1 MTMCALNKV
10 KGMKFIMKNE
20 YFNIG
25 DADYLYDNIDRLNAK
40 DLENLNGDNLFL
52 AFLKENNQTTLSCL
66 SAIDGRIYNFN
77 THKFIND
84 NSEILFARAFSD
96 IMPNSIWRLVYIV
109 SHDIITVDIDDYK
122 SYLVEEFEE
131 FYKGKIEEGT
141 KERILKNG
149 YITHKFKKIN
159 YLNQKNLK
167 DINGTNIFLAILENI
182 NIQVSNGYQKNQN
195 LIDITY
201 EGINTS
207 AKILE
212 SMIDSEELKLP
223 DSITKVEFINNFKKM
238 AKKDLDAYWN
248 TEIKKDAITANF
260 IASINGHIYN
270 FCTNEYLDPKKIKI
284 NYAEALNE
292 ILPENKWKL
301 SYQNSGRIACITID
315 ESAIDTL
322 THFQSVHFSEIDKK
336 AKTKVLRNGYKIQ
349 S

>member
-1 MTMCALNKV
+1 
-10 KGMKFIMKNE
+10 MKNE

-122 SYLVEEFEE
+122 SYLVENFEE

-149 YITHKFKKIN
+149 YITHKFKKTN

-292 ILPENKWKL
+292 ILPGNKWKL
-301 SYQNSGRIACITID
+301 SYSKSGALNCIVID
-315 ESAIDTL
+315 EDYL
-322 THFQSVHFSEIDKK
+322 DVSVAFECEHKDDIDKF
-336 AKTKVLRNGYKIQ
+336 AKSKVLRNGYQINIGVNHE
-349 S
+349 

>member
-1 MTMCALNKV
+1 
-10 KGMKFIMKNE
+10 MKNE

-122 SYLVEEFEE
+122 SYLVENFEE
-131 FYKGKIEEGT
+131 FYKGKIEENAKG
-141 KERILKNG
+141 RILKNG

-182 NIQVSNGYQKNQN
+182 NIQVSNGYQKSQN

-223 DSITKVEFINNFKKM
+223 DSITKVEFINNFKKL

-270 FCTNEYLDPKKIKI
+270 FCTNEYINNGIEI
-284 NYAEALNE
+284 NYVKPLKSILPKNKWQLSYSKSGALN
-292 ILPENKWKL
+292 
-301 SYQNSGRIACITID
+301 CIVID
-315 ESAIDTL
+315 EDYLDVLVAFECEHKDD
-322 THFQSVHFSEIDKK
+322 IDKF
-336 AKTKVLRNGYKIQ
+336 AKSKVLRNGYQINIGVNHE
-349 S
+349 